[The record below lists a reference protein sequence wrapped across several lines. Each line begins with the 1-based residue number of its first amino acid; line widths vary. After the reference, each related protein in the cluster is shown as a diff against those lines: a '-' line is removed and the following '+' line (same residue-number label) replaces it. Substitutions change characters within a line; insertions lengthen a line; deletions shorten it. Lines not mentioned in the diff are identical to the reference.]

1 MGKINEM
8 QSRDLQIALGGTSR
22 KADLT
27 RAGLTPMTKTT
38 LQDRIY
44 DELRYALMRGQF
56 RPGEVLTIRT
66 LASAL
71 GTSIVPV
78 RDALQRLMAERALEV
93 LPNRSAR
100 VPLTDRAEFD
110 ELTNIRI
117 ALEGLAV
124 EAAPAHLT
132 KEDLSLIEHL
142 NAQMS
147 EAILNGDAAGILESN
162 MAFHF
167 TIYRA
172 AVGPLLF
179 GIIESLWVRIGPLLV
194 VPLRHLAS
202 KDMVFGSGLDRHRE
216 VIAALRVGN
225 GKSAR
230 DGIESDIQEAADWYR
245 SHYDFVSEAPPKEF

>member
-1 MGKINEM
+1 M
-8 QSRDLQIALGGTSR
+8 QSRNIRIALGAASR
-22 KADLT
+22 KADVS
-27 RAGLTPMTKTT
+27 RAGLVPMVKTT
-38 LQDRIY
+38 LQDQIY

-66 LASAL
+66 LANAL

-100 VPLTDRAEFD
+100 VPLTDREEFD

-124 EAAPAHLT
+124 EAAPSCLT
-132 KEDLSLIEHL
+132 KEALQLMERL
-142 NAQMS
+142 NAQMN
-147 EAILNGDAAGILESN
+147 EATLKGDGAGILESN

-167 TIYRA
+167 TIYRIA
-172 AVGPLLF
+172 AGPLLF

-194 VPLRHLAS
+194 VPMRHLAS
-202 KDMVFGSGLDRHRE
+202 KDVVFGSGINRHRE
-216 VIAALRVGN
+216 VITALRAGD
-225 GKSAR
+225 GKRAR
-230 DGIESDIQEAADWYR
+230 LEIEADIAEAAEWYR
-245 SHYDFVSEAPPKEF
+245 NNYDFVTEAPPREF